1 MCSVDD
7 DLMILLE
14 DEARIERSLSE
25 VESEL
30 RAEKS
35 ERDRKQG
42 VKKRASRE
50 LRRANN
56 RFNAVKKRQTEL
68 FNAAHPAGARGDPVK
83 HREWRSYR
91 YGEEY
96 AKCESVMSE
105 AKKDY
110 QDAKRDVYLSD
121 EVIVELDDKM
131 KKLESELD
139 LASQRVLRRIYS
151 LLRVDPDNKGVIDV
165 LQGQLGITSYRDVRI
180 VFDPDVPVCN
190 VLYAFDAISD
200 EHAHIAFNEEGR
212 VRYDRRPGQQ
222 HGAQNFADEL
232 QPKVKPTIVYVGGEE
247 PDLLLMSN
255 CQGCGRPSTQCAV
268 EKPRGL
274 ALAFA

>member
-1 MCSVDD
+1 MCGVDD

-14 DEARIERSLSE
+14 DEARIERSLSK
-25 VESEL
+25 VKSEL
-30 RAEKS
+30 RAEES
-35 ERDRKQG
+35 ARDRKQG
-42 VKKRASRE
+42 AKKRASRE

-83 HREWRSYR
+83 HKEWRSYR

-96 AKCESVMSE
+96 AQCESAMSE
-105 AKKDY
+105 AKKNY
-110 QDAKRDVYLSD
+110 QEAKQDVYLSD
-121 EVIVELDDKM
+121 EVIVELDDRM

-139 LASQRVLRRIYS
+139 LASQHVLRRIYS

-190 VLYAFDAISD
+190 VLYAFDVISD

-222 HGAQNFADEL
+222 HGVQNFTDEL
-232 QPKVKPTIVYVGGEE
+232 RLKAKPTIVYIGGEE
-247 PDLLLMSN
+247 PDLPLISN
-255 CQGCGRPSTQCAV
+255 CQGCGRPLVQCTV
-268 EKPRGL
+268 EELQGL

>member
-1 MCSVDD
+1 MCSADD

-14 DEARIERSLSE
+14 DEARIERSLGEVKSE
-25 VESEL
+25 LMAEESE
-30 RAEKS
+30 RK
-35 ERDRKQG
+35 RKQG
-42 VKKRASRE
+42 VKKRAGKE

-56 RFNAVKKRQTEL
+56 RFNVVKGRQTEL

-83 HREWRSYR
+83 HQEWRDYR

-96 AKCESVMSE
+96 TQCESAMLE
-105 AKKDY
+105 AQRNYRK
-110 QDAKRDVYLSD
+110 AKQDVYLSD
-121 EVIVELDDKM
+121 DIIADLNDKM
-131 KKLESELD
+131 KKLESEFD

-151 LLRVDPDNKGVIDV
+151 LLRVDPDDQDVVDV
-165 LQGQLGITSYRDVRI
+165 LQRQLGIAGYRDVRI

-190 VLYAFDAISD
+190 VLYAFDVISD

-232 QPKVKPTIVYVGGEE
+232 RLKAKPAIVYIGGEE

-268 EKPRGL
+268 ERPRGL

>member
-1 MCSVDD
+1 MCGVDN

-14 DEARIERSLSE
+14 DKARIERSLSE
-25 VESEL
+25 VKSEL
-30 RAEKS
+30 RAEES
-35 ERDRKQG
+35 ARDRKQG
-42 VKKRASRE
+42 VKRRASRE

-83 HREWRSYR
+83 RKEWRSYR

-96 AKCESVMSE
+96 AQCESAMSE
-105 AKKDY
+105 AKKNY
-110 QDAKRDVYLSD
+110 QEAKRDVYLSD
-121 EVIVELDDKM
+121 EVIVELNDKM

-139 LASQRVLRRIYS
+139 LASQRVLRWIYS

-222 HGAQNFADEL
+222 HGAQNFTDEL
-232 QPKVKPTIVYVGGEE
+232 RLKATPTSVYVGGEE
-247 PDLLLMSN
+247 PDLPSMSN
-255 CQGCGRPSTQCAV
+255 CQGCGRPLVQCTV
-268 EKPRGL
+268 EELQGL
-274 ALAFA
+274 APAFA

>member
-1 MCSVDD
+1 MCGVDD

-14 DEARIERSLSE
+14 DEARIERSLSK
-25 VESEL
+25 VKSEL
-30 RAEKS
+30 RAEES
-35 ERDRKQG
+35 ARDRKQG

-83 HREWRSYR
+83 HKEWRSYR

-96 AKCESVMSE
+96 AQCESAMSE
-105 AKKDY
+105 AKKNY
-110 QDAKRDVYLSD
+110 QEAKQDVYLSD
-121 EVIVELDDKM
+121 EVIVELDDRM

-139 LASQRVLRRIYS
+139 LASQHVLRRIYS

-190 VLYAFDAISD
+190 VLYAFDVISD

-222 HGAQNFADEL
+222 HGVQNFTDEL
-232 QPKVKPTIVYVGGEE
+232 RLKAKPTIVYIGGEE
-247 PDLLLMSN
+247 PDLPLISN
-255 CQGCGRPSTQCAV
+255 CQGCGRPLVQCTV
-268 EKPRGL
+268 EELQGL

>member
-1 MCSVDD
+1 MCNVDGG
-7 DLMILLE
+7 LMILLE
-14 DEARIERSLSE
+14 KEARIERSLSE
-25 VESEL
+25 VKSELMAEESE
-30 RAEKS
+30 RK
-35 ERDRKQG
+35 RKQG
-42 VKKRASRE
+42 VKKRAGKE

-56 RFNAVKKRQTEL
+56 RFNAVKGRQTEL

-83 HREWRSYR
+83 HQEWRNYR

-96 AKCESVMSE
+96 AKCESAMSE

-165 LQGQLGITSYRDVRI
+165 LQAQLGITSYRDVRI

-232 QPKVKPTIVYVGGEE
+232 QSKVKPTIVYIGGEE

>member
-1 MCSVDD
+1 MCGVDD

-96 AKCESVMSE
+96 AQCESAMSE
-105 AKKDY
+105 AQRNYRK
-110 QDAKRDVYLSD
+110 AKQDVYLSD
-121 EVIVELDDKM
+121 EIIFELGDKM
-131 KKLESELD
+131 KKLGSELD
-139 LASQRVLRRIYS
+139 SASQRVLRRIYS
-151 LLRVDPDNKGVIDV
+151 LLRVNPDDQGVIDI
-165 LQGQLGITSYRDVRI
+165 LQHQLGIASHRDVTI
-180 VFDPDVPVCN
+180 DFDRDVPVCN
-190 VLYAFDAISD
+190 VLYAFDVSD
-200 EHAHIAFNEEGR
+200 EHAHIVFTDEGR
-212 VRYDRRPGQQ
+212 VRYNRRPGRQ

-232 QPKVKPTIVYVGGEE
+232 RLKAKSTIVYSGGEE

-268 EKPRGL
+268 EKSRGL

>member
-1 MCSVDD
+1 MCSVDG
-7 DLMILLE
+7 DLMTLLE
-14 DEARIERSLSE
+14 SEAWIERRLSE
-25 VESEL
+25 VESKL
-30 RAEKS
+30 MAEKA
-35 ERDRKQG
+35 ECKRKQG
-42 VKKRASRE
+42 VKKRAGKE

-56 RFNAVKKRQTEL
+56 RFNAVKGRQTEL

-83 HREWRSYR
+83 HREWCDYR

-96 AKCESVMSE
+96 AQCESAMLEAQRKYRE
-105 AKKDY
+105 AKRRVY
-110 QDAKRDVYLSD
+110 QSD
-121 EVIVELDDKM
+121 EIIVELVDEK

-139 LASQRVLRRIYS
+139 SASQHVLRRIYS
-151 LLRVDPDNKGVIDV
+151 LLRVNLDDQDVVDV
-165 LQGQLGITSYRDVRI
+165 LQHQLGIANYQDVRI
-180 VFDPDVPVCN
+180 AFDRDVPVCN
-190 VLYAFDAISD
+190 VFYAFGQYPG
-200 EHAHIAFNEEGR
+200 EHAHIVFTDKGR
-212 VRYDRRPGQQ
+212 VRYIRRPGRQ

-232 QPKVKPTIVYVGGEE
+232 QPKVKPMIVYAGGEE